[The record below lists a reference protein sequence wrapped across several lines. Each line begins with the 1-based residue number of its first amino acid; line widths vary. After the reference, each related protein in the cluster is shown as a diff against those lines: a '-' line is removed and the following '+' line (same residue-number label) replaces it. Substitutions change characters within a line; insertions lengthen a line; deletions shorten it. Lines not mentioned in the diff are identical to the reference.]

1 MNDTPVLQTAP
12 AGPVQGRECGSCTL
26 CCKVLHF
33 ADIDKPAGKWCQHV
47 AQGRGC
53 SIHAT
58 KPDVCRVYHCE
69 WMLNPSL
76 GPEWKPDRARFVMG
90 TYPGTTALAVWL
102 DPGAQGAWLKEP
114 YYSMIKHWARIAL
127 INNTYVMVLNGN
139 RVTVVLP
146 TGNADLGPL
155 ETGDNIVVYNQGGT
169 YSAAVERAAG

>member
-127 INNTYVMVLNGN
+127 INNTDVMVLNGN